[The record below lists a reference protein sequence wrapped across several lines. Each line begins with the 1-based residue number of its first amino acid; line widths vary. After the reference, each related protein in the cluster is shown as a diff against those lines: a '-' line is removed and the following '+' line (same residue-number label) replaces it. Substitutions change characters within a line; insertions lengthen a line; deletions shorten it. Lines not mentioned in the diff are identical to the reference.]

1 MQLSIIWQILAV
13 SLLFVFIDST
23 YLYSSKNY
31 FQQQITSIQGTPIQL
46 RIGSTI
52 LCYIALIFGL
62 WVFILRE
69 KRPWTQAFLLG
80 LVIYAVYETTNYA
93 TFTKWKWQTVVM
105 DSLWGATLFALTT
118 KLVYTL
124 KIV

>member
-1 MQLSIIWQILAV
+1 MQLPVFWKILAV
-13 SLLFVFIDST
+13 SLLFIFIDSV

-46 RIGSTI
+46 RIGSAI
-52 LCYIALIFGL
+52 LCYVALIVGL

-69 KRPWTQAFLLG
+69 KKPWTLAFLMG
-80 LVIYAVYETTNYA
+80 FVIYAVYETTNYA
-93 TFTKWKWQTVVM
+93 TFAKWKWQTVVM

>member
-52 LCYIALIFGL
+52 LCYIALIVGL

>member
-52 LCYIALIFGL
+52 LCYIALIVGL

-93 TFTKWKWQTVVM
+93 IFTKWKWQTVVM